1 MLLEPIEDEN
11 DNKNINNNKILLLFE
26 TQNKFNNEINKKI
39 KKITNTN
46 DTNLLININ
55 NNLLSE
61 INKKIDNAILFF
73 GISII
78 SFGILIVL
86 KKN

>member
-39 KKITNTN
+39 KKITDTN